1 MRARYIFFV
10 WLLGWS
16 FSLAAWGDDY
26 IVSREVYEDRSGTLP
41 VEEAV
46 QAKFLPS
53 KAIFTG
59 GYTASAFWFRI
70 VVPARPQGGEMILRI
85 RPAILDEVT
94 LYEPDP
100 LKPGDWKSRVTG
112 DRTPFLAREL
122 DSVALG
128 FMVKAKAVE
137 SVYYLRLKTD
147 GASIFNVE
155 ALDPNEA
162 KLKEISQ
169 WQIMLLYLGGMLW
182 MLFWG
187 VNDYFSSR
195 QPVVAWFILLLG
207 AQIFRGFAVMGYLA
221 PQIPANAPLVDGLT
235 SLSVCAGILCA
246 ALFHRALL
254 KPFAPSPLGMRGLDG
269 LIVVCLADLALLAAG
284 HPEIALRINA
294 WVSLSF
300 VLLLIVLSFTA
311 RTEAIPGRRLLRT
324 IYLLLGGSLI
334 VISLPFLG
342 RLSEVSEWSLNLV
355 FVQGIGAA
363 FLMFVLLHQRS
374 RQILR
379 DAKQAVLKLEL
390 TRQHLELEKA
400 QRETQSRL
408 MAMLSHELKTPMSVI
423 RMALGMKEL
432 SPVVKRHAQQ
442 SVQDMDAV
450 VERSLQADQLDQH
463 QLVPKRQPCHV
474 DKLLAELRDASASPQ
489 RLHIGAQTLPVVET
503 DNLLL
508 HIVLANLIDNALKYA
523 EPHSTIRIDARPTVQ
538 QERQGILIGIANTP
552 GSAGM
557 PDPQRV
563 FEKYYR
569 SPGAGGKTGSGLGLY
584 LVRSMSELIGGSIKY
599 CPTQTEVRFELWI
612 PL

>member
-1 MRARYIFFV
+1 MRARYVFFV

-16 FSLAAWGDDY
+16 FSLAAWGGDY

-41 VEEAV
+41 IEEAV
-46 QAKFLPS
+46 QAKFLPA
-53 KAIFTG
+53 KTIFTG

-70 VVPARPQGGEMILRI
+70 VVPPRPQGSELILRI

-100 LKPGDWKSRVTG
+100 LKPGGWKNRVTG

-128 FMVKAKAVE
+128 LAVKAGPTE
-137 SVYYLRLKTD
+137 NVYYLRLKTG

-162 KLKEISQ
+162 KLKEVSQ

-187 VNDYFSSR
+187 VNDYYYSR
-195 QPVVAWFILLLG
+195 QPVVAWFVLLLG
-207 AQIFRGFAVMGYLA
+207 AQICRGFAVMGYLA
-221 PQIPANAPLVDGLT
+221 PQIPANGALVDGLT

-246 ALFHRALL
+246 VLFHRALL
-254 KPFAPSPLGMRGLDG
+254 KPFAPSPLGMRGLDI
-269 LIVVCLADLALLAAG
+269 LIAVNLADLVFLAVG
-284 HPEIALRINA
+284 RPDIALRLNA
-294 WVSLSF
+294 WMSLPF
-300 VLLLIVLSFTA
+300 VLLLIVLAFTA
-311 RTEAIPGRRLLRT
+311 RTEAMPGRHLLRT
-324 IYLLLGGSLI
+324 IYLLLGVSMI
-334 VISLPFLG
+334 VIHIPFLG
-342 RLSEVSEWSLNLV
+342 GLFEATEWNLN
-355 FVQGIGAA
+355 FVLMQGIGAA

-379 DAKQAVLKLEL
+379 DAKQAVLNLEL

-400 QRETQSRL
+400 QRETQSRF

-423 RMALGMKEL
+423 RMALGMKEI
-432 SPVVKRHAQQ
+432 SPAVKRHAQQ

-450 VERSLQADQLDQH
+450 VERSLQADRLDQH
-463 QLVPKRQPCHV
+463 QLVARRQPCRV
-474 DKLLAELRDASASPQ
+474 DNLLAELRDASASPQ
-489 RLHIGAQTLPVVET
+489 RLHIESETLPLIET
-503 DNLLL
+503 DNQLL
-508 HIVLANLIDNALKYA
+508 HVVLANLIDNALKYA
-523 EPHSTIRIDARPTVQ
+523 EPDSAIRIDARPSVQ
-538 QERQGILIGIANTP
+538 QERQGILVCIANTP

-584 LVRSMSELIGGSIKY
+584 LVRSMSELIGGQVRY
-599 CPTQTEVRFELWI
+599 CPTPNEIRFELWI
-612 PL
+612 PR